1 MYYDAS
7 QEGLRCVLMQSD
19 QVVTYGSRQLK
30 ENEKNYSMHD
40 FELAAVIHALKIW
53 RHYLFGE
60 RFDIFTDHKSLRYLS
75 KQKNL
80 NQRQTRWLESLEEH
94 NYKLHYH
101 TGKTNVVADALS
113 RKSWGG

>member
-1 MYYDAS
+1 M
-7 QEGLRCVLMQSD
+7 
-19 QVVTYGSRQLK
+19 K
-30 ENEKNYSMHD
+30 ENDKNYSTHD
-40 FELAAVIHALKIW
+40 LELAVVIHALMIW

-60 RFDIFTDHKSLRYLS
+60 RFDIFTEHKSLGYLF

-101 TGKTNVVADALS
+101 SGKANDVANALS
-113 RKSWGG
+113 R